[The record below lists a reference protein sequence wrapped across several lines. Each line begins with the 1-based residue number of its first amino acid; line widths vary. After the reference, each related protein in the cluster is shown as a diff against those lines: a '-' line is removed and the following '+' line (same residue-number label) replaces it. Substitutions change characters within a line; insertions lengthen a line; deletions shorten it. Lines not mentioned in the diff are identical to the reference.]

1 MDAEASGHR
10 TKSPS
15 VIAEPR
21 GGARAWIVWAVAAAT
36 MFLAMFHRNA
46 LGVVALDA
54 QERFGVGPGL
64 LSLLPV
70 VQLVVYTVLQIPVG
84 LLADRW
90 GPKRTL
96 LAGTTAMAVGVV
108 VFALAPTAS
117 VAIAARMFIG
127 VGDTVAFLC
136 VIRLGAL
143 WFPRSRYALIAA
155 LTGAVGGLGQ
165 MASGAPFVLA
175 LSYAG
180 WTAAFLGAAGV
191 SVLVAVLLLL
201 VVRDRPKGQVPA
213 VRDGTA
219 SILAGVFAVT
229 HIRGV
234 RLGMANHAMMQS
246 PFCMLGAL
254 WGYPYLVQG
263 YGLSPATAGLVI
275 TMLGVGSLWLPPL
288 IGLIVG
294 RRPRFRGALAV
305 AIGVLHSTGWILV
318 VAWPGGAPLTL
329 VVIVFGVFAASMVI
343 AAAVSFDFARDGVP
357 SDQTGL
363 ASAVVN
369 VVGFGTAILTT
380 LAAGLI
386 LEAVPGTDAAAFQ
399 TAFLPAAGACV
410 LASAAVMVFLFRYRE
425 EPAGRGR
432 AAAGAAARASR

>member
-1 MDAEASGHR
+1 MGTGASGDR
-10 TKSPS
+10 TKDWST
-15 VIAEPR
+15 VTEPR
-21 GGARAWIVWAVAAAT
+21 GGARAWGVWAVAAAT

-70 VQLVVYTVLQIPVG
+70 VQLVVYAVLQIPTG

-96 LAGTTAMAVGVV
+96 LAGTTAMAAGVV
-108 VFALAPTAS
+108 VFALAPTTS
-117 VAIAARMFIG
+117 VALVARMLIG
-127 VGDTVAFLC
+127 VGDAVAFLC

-165 MASGAPFVLA
+165 MASGAPFVYA
-175 LSYAG
+175 LSLAG
-180 WTAAFLGAAGV
+180 WTAAFLGAAAV

-201 VVRDRPKGQVPA
+201 VVRDRPHGQAPA
-213 VRDGTA
+213 VRDGTT
-219 SILAGVFAVT
+219 SLLAGVAAVAR
-229 HIRGV
+229 IRGV
-234 RLGMANHAMMQS
+234 RLGMANHATMQS

-263 YGLSPATAGLVI
+263 HGLSPATAGLVL
-275 TMLGVGSLWLPPL
+275 TVLGVSALWLPPL
-288 IGLIVG
+288 VGLVVG

-305 AIGVLHSTGWILV
+305 IIAVLHSTGWILV
-318 VAWPGGAPLTL
+318 VAWPGGAPLIL
-329 VVIVFGVFAASMVI
+329 VIVVFGVFAASMVI
-343 AAAVSFDFARDGVP
+343 AAPVSFDFARDGVP
-357 SDQTGL
+357 PDRTGV
-363 ASAVVN
+363 ASALVN

-380 LAAGLI
+380 LAGGLV
-386 LEAVPGTDAAAFQ
+386 LEAVPGTDATAFQ
-399 TAFLPAAGACV
+399 KAFLPAAAACIA
-410 LASAAVMVFLFRYRE
+410 ASAAVVFFLFRYRE
-425 EPAGRGR
+425 RPAGCGRTTAGPVERGR
-432 AAAGAAARASR
+432 R